1 MIRWHQREANAKRG
15 QPALPDGVFFNDLE
29 AAWEIW
35 RMLRWI
41 DWRWPPDVLLNQPW
55 ALMEDIATLEW
66 YSGVVK
72 DTMVA
77 GVGSRSAAISS

>member
-1 MIRWHQREANAKRG
+1 
-15 QPALPDGVFFNDLE
+15 
-29 AAWEIW
+29 
-35 RMLRWI
+35 MLRWI